1 MRIKRSWFLLVPK
14 KNKLVNFLPVPRQLL
29 TAPEPSRHWAAVCRA
44 EAELPPAGNDFSE
57 GAGLRSDRS
66 GCGERKPKTKRHFSL
81 LVKVSF

>member
-1 MRIKRSWFLLVPK
+1 MPQS
-14 KNKLVNFLPVPRQLL
+14 QAD
-29 TAPEPSRHWAAVCRA
+29 TGQSVCRA

-57 GAGLRSDRS
+57 GAGLGSDRS